1 MAFERVW
8 ENNSRSLSPKAKS
21 TNFMPARTS
30 KKVEILSQGKN
41 FWGPSMLNSIISS
54 RFRGKIK
61 SDIKIILLLLC
72 YIL

>member
-21 TNFMPARTS
+21 TNYMPARTS

-41 FWGPSMLNSIISS
+41 FWGPSMLNSNRAVFEVVGIYNFVLST
-54 RFRGKIK
+54 
-61 SDIKIILLLLC
+61 SDK
-72 YIL
+72 